1 MSLFS
6 TPSGMFSNEKY
17 LLQEMKMEIDGGHK
31 ASVRIFDDAAFKS
44 KNIVASAAAFHKD
57 T

>member
-6 TPSGMFSNEKY
+6 APSGMFSNEKS